1 MGPAGPFF
9 FEKGRFLT
17 KTSAKER
24 QLTDEIGARVEHD
37 LPGVEVLAVELAN
50 PDRFVVYVDHPEGVD
65 HALCVRVTDVLR
77 DYLREYTVDVS
88 SPGTE
93 RPLRKARHFARVLG
107 RTVSVRVSE
116 PIEGRSKFKGQ
127 LKDAG
132 ADALTLVVD
141 GNDVYIPYDAIVRG
155 NLIDER

>member
-1 MGPAGPFF
+1 MAKTHQK
-9 FEKGRFLT
+9 EK
-17 KTSAKER
+17 
-24 QLTDEIGARVEHD
+24 QLTDEIAPRVEHD

-88 SPGTE
+88 SPGIE
-93 RPLRKARHFARVLG
+93 RPLRKARHFARVVG
-107 RTVSVRVSE
+107 RRVSVRVSE
-116 PIEGRSKFKGQ
+116 PIDGRSKFKGQ

-132 ADALTLVVD
+132 ADALTLEVD
-141 GNDVYIPYDAIVRG
+141 GADVHIPYDAIVRG
-155 NLIDER
+155 NLIDERV